1 MEQMLDQKEE
11 ERQKIILE
19 LERMKDN
26 NHDTRELEEQLK
38 EKEEHIAGI
47 RKQKLKLKDLTA
59 VSSRNAAE
67 IRKLQNDVR
76 SMKERKVSMQKQLT
90 EERKAHAM
98 EIKML
103 KKEMMQKDRETRKWQ
118 KISNQKTSE
127 AERRSK

>member
-103 KKEMMQKDRETRKWQ
+103 KKEMMQKDRETRKWH
-118 KISNQKTSE
+118 SN
-127 AERRSK
+127 AR